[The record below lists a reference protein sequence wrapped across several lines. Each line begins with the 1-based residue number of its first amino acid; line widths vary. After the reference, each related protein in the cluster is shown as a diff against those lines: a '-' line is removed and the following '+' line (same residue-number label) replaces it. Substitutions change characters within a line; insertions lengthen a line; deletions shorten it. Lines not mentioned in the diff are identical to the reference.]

1 MQPRQ
6 REYVKG
12 SFIVHRF
19 RVEYLLRRFRV
30 AVYVVAFLRWLQE
43 AALWRCRQWITRH
56 VDLRRQLWT
65 FPGELTRADITR
77 SYNVL
82 PWILQRAQDLQR
94 SIERIDQRRPRSIS
108 LGPLGIYPD
117 QGALPLHWNHDRV
130 LPAAEAGYYPVF
142 RSCVWPDVYYIDGGS
157 EAEQMEALMH
167 T

>member
-1 MQPRQ
+1 MQPRKMEHLVGF
-6 REYVKG
+6 R
-12 SFIVHRF
+12 VHRF
-19 RVEYLLRRFRV
+19 RVEYLLGRFRV

-43 AALWRCRQWITRH
+43 GALWRCRQWITRH

-65 FPGELTRADITR
+65 FPAGVTM
-77 SYNVL
+77 
-82 PWILQRAQDLQR
+82 AQDLQR
-94 SIERIDQRRPRSIS
+94 SIERIDRRRPRSIS

-157 EAEQMEALMH
+157 EA
-167 T
+167 

>member
-65 FPGELTRADITR
+65 FPAEVTWAQD
-77 SYNVL
+77 L
-82 PWILQRAQDLQR
+82 PVAVFPGILQRAQDLQR
-94 SIERIDQRRPRSIS
+94 SIERIDRRRPRSIS

-157 EAEQMEALMH
+157 EA
-167 T
+167 

>member
-65 FPGELTRADITR
+65 FPAEVTWAQDLP
-77 SYNVL
+77 VL
-82 PWILQRAQDLQR
+82 VFPGILQRAQDLQR
-94 SIERIDQRRPRSIS
+94 SIERIDRRRPRSIS

-157 EAEQMEALMH
+157 EA
-167 T
+167 

>member
-6 REYVKG
+6 REYLKG
-12 SFIVHRF
+12 SFRVHRF
-19 RVEYLLRRFRV
+19 RVEYLLGRFRV

-43 AALWRCRQWITRH
+43 GALWRCRQWITRH

-65 FPGELTRADITR
+65 FPAGVTMAQD
-77 SYNVL
+77 L
-82 PWILQRAQDLQR
+82 PRILQRAQDLQR
-94 SIERIDQRRPRSIS
+94 SIEHIDRRRPRSIS

>member
-1 MQPRQ
+1 M
-6 REYVKG
+6 VG
-12 SFIVHRF
+12 SFRVHRF

-43 AALWRCRQWITRH
+43 AALWRCHQWITRH

-65 FPGELTRADITR
+65 FPAEVTWAQD
-77 SYNVL
+77 L
-82 PWILQRAQDLQR
+82 PAAVFPGILQRAQDLQR